1 MKITLEH
8 YSETI
13 TVETKSEAIT
23 AQDFVDLMYRLGI
36 MVGYH
41 ETNVADSW
49 AELADTYYTHAL
61 NCGGLHP
68 DACLKQAYAETKHMK
83 Q

>member
-23 AQDFVDLMYRLGI
+23 AQDFVDLMYRLSI
-36 MVGYH
+36 MVGYQ
-41 ETNVADSW
+41 EKNVADSC
-49 AELADTYYTHAL
+49 AELAETYYKT
-61 NCGGLHP
+61 
-68 DACLKQAYAETKHMK
+68 TR
-83 Q
+83 

>member
-23 AQDFVDLMYRLGI
+23 AQDFVDLMYRLSI

-41 ETNVADSW
+41 AKNVADSC
-49 AELADTYYTHAL
+49 AELADTYYTHDRIAI
-61 NCGGLHP
+61 NP
-68 DACLKQAYAETKHMK
+68 DECIKQAYSETNNS
-83 Q
+83 

>member
-13 TVETKSEAIT
+13 TVETPEGIT
-23 AQDFVDLMYRLGI
+23 ADDFVDLMYRLSI

-41 ETNVADSW
+41 AKNIADAC
-49 AELADTYYTHAL
+49 AELGETYY
-61 NCGGLHP
+61 
-68 DACLKQAYAETKHMK
+68 ETTR
-83 Q
+83 